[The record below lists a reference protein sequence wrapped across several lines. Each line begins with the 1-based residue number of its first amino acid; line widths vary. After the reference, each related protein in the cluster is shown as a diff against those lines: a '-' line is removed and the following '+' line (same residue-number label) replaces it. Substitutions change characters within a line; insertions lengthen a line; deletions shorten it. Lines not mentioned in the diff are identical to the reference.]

1 MQKPFKPAT
10 MATDIAELISASL
23 CNPMYQNAVTQLNH
37 ALIDQVLIANLTTAQ
52 RLSIKGVTPPTN
64 SKVQAKNST
73 GLTLKSG
80 FLNKNNKATA
90 KSVKPKARPTT
101 ASTSTLQMKKGF
113 LNRKTP

>member
-1 MQKPFKPAT
+1 
-10 MATDIAELISASL
+10 MATDIAQLITKSL
-23 CNPMYQNAVTQLNH
+23 CNPMYKNAVTQLNH

-64 SKVQAKNST
+64 SKAPAENTT

-80 FLNKNNKATA
+80 FLNKKDHNKATA

-101 ASTSTLQMKKGF
+101 QSTGTLQMKKGF